1 MFFLGPW
8 VPRILTRGSG
18 GLFVLFGSGG
28 AGGDSGG
35 DISSDGEACKGSC
48 GGRVGEL
55 NHLDMVLCIYI
66 SWYINDIYIL
76 II

>member
-28 AGGDSGG
+28 AGGDTGGDSGG
-35 DISSDGEACKGSC
+35 DIS
-48 GGRVGEL
+48 
-55 NHLDMVLCIYI
+55 
-66 SWYINDIYIL
+66 
-76 II
+76 